1 MTSRDGFQWT
11 PETGLAQGVPS
22 IGVILPPT
30 NILSSSALYDVIVIG
45 GGYSG
50 LTATRDLTVA
60 GLRVLL
66 IEARDRIGG
75 RSWSSNIDDYPF
87 EMGGTWVHW
96 GQPHVWREISRYNM
110 RTELEESFD
119 FSHGVNHFQLRTTQG
134 ASTMSHEEEV
144 RLDTLLASGLE
155 KFVNVDGDMGRK
167 VIPFAH
173 DAFHVPEARL
183 YDEMSAQDRINI
195 IALSLTPNERAS
207 LESFI
212 LLCSCGTLATTSFF
226 ELLHWWALCGYSY
239 RGCMDAL
246 ISYKFKGG
254 QSTFAIKFFKEALA
268 TGRLSY
274 AFNSPIS
281 SISDQGDKVTL
292 TTRGGR
298 QYSGA
303 RLVSTIPLNVLNS
316 VSFDPP
322 LGTQRAAATNIGHVN
337 QCVKVHAEISSKDM
351 RSWTGISYPFNKL
364 MYAIGDGTTPA
375 GNTHIVCFGGFNNH
389 IHPEEDINQTKQ
401 AVESMA
407 PGNMD
412 IKRLVFHNWSKDE
425 FAKGAWFFS
434 PPQLL
439 STSLDAM
446 RARQGNIV
454 FANSDWAV
462 GWRSFIDG
470 AIEEGTR
477 AAMTVKEELQP
488 APALRSS
495 L

>member
-11 PETGLAQGVPS
+11 PETGLSQGVPS
-22 IGVILPPT
+22 IGVISPPT
-30 NILSSSALYDVIVIG
+30 NISSSSAKYDVIVVG
-45 GGYSG
+45 AGYSG
-50 LTATRDLTVA
+50 LTAARDLTLA
-60 GLRVLL
+60 GLRVVL

-75 RSWSSNIDDYPF
+75 RSWSSNIGDYPF

-96 GQPHVWREISRYNM
+96 SQPHVWREISRYNV
-110 RTELEESFD
+110 RTELEESID
-119 FSHGVNHFQLRTTQG
+119 FSRGVNHFQLRTAQG
-134 ASTMSHEEEV
+134 SATMSHEEE
-144 RLDTLLASGLE
+144 DALLSAAID
-155 KFVNVDGDMGRK
+155 KFVNVDGEMGRK
-167 VIPFAH
+167 VIPFPH
-173 DAFHVPEARL
+173 DAFHVPEARR
-183 YDEMSAQDRINI
+183 YDEISAQDRIEA
-195 IALSLTPNERAS
+195 IALFLSPNERAC

-212 LLCSCGTLATTSFF
+212 LLSSCATLETTSFF
-226 ELLHWWALCGYSY
+226 EFLHWWALCGYSY
-239 RGCMDAL
+239 RGCMEAL
-246 ISYKFKGG
+246 ISYKFRGG

-274 AFNSPIS
+274 AFNSPVS
-281 SISDQGDKVTL
+281 SISDRANKVTL
-292 TTRGGR
+292 TTRDGR

-322 LGTQRAAATNIGHVN
+322 LEAQRASATNIGHVN
-337 QCVKVHAEISSKDM
+337 QCVKVHVEISSKDM
-351 RSWTGISYPFNKL
+351 RSWTGISYPSNKL
-364 MYAIGDGTTPA
+364 LYAVGDGTTPA
-375 GNTHIVCFGGFNNH
+375 GNTHIVCFGGSNDE
-389 IHPEEDINQTKQ
+389 IHPEEDIDETKN

-412 IKRLVFHNWSKDE
+412 IQRLVFHNWSKDE

-434 PPQLL
+434 PPGLL

-446 RARQGNIV
+446 RARHGNVV

-462 GWRSFIDG
+462 GWRGFIDG

-477 AAMTVKEELQP
+477 AAMTVKDDLQP
-488 APALRSS
+488 APALRSY